1 MSNSPEPTFT
11 APLLPGVLPT
21 LDSVQ
26 LAAQAL
32 AHVFAPTPLRYSEAL
47 TALTGVPVY
56 LKLEEAQVTGSFKV
70 RGAYTVLQRML
81 AEDRERGVVASSA
94 GNHGL
99 GVAWAA
105 HHFGAPATL
114 YVPAHAPQVKK
125 DGIAALGATV
135 NDSADDYDH
144 AMVLARAHAA
154 REGVQF
160 INPCLGEDLLAGQGT
175 VALEI
180 LAQLPGV
187 QTVLVCVGGGGLLG
201 GVGSVLR
208 RTSPGVRIVG
218 AQSERTA
225 AMFRSMAAG
234 HVVEIASERTLA
246 DGLAGQID
254 NDALQIGQHC
264 LDQIVALSEDRIG
277 ESIAW
282 LAHNEQLT
290 VEGAGAV
297 TVAHL
302 LEAASAEQS
311 PSSGPIVAIV
321 SGRNIDASRRAALLE
336 RWPDTTHR

>member
-1 MSNSPEPTFT
+1 MTQS
-11 APLLPGVLPT
+11 PLLRGILPT
-21 LDSVQ
+21 LESVQ
-26 LAAQAL
+26 LAAQTL
-32 AHVFAPTPLRYSEAL
+32 RNVFEPTPLRHSEAL
-47 TALTGVPVY
+47 TALLGVPVY

-70 RGAYTVLQRML
+70 RGAYTVLQRMS
-81 AEDRERGVVASSA
+81 AMERERGVVASSA

-114 YVPAHAPQVKK
+114 YVPQHAPQVKK

-144 AMVLARAHAA
+144 AMVLAKAHAE
-154 REGVQF
+154 REGMRF

-180 LAQLPGV
+180 LAQLPAV
-187 QTVLVCVGGGGLLG
+187 RTVLVCVGGGGLLG

-208 RTSPGVRIVG
+208 RTSPEVRIVG

-225 AMFRSMAAG
+225 AMSRSLAAG
-234 HVVEIASERTLA
+234 HVVEIESERTLA

-254 NDALQIGQHC
+254 DDALRIGQHC
-264 LDQIVALSEDRIG
+264 LDQIVALTEDRIG
-277 ESIAW
+277 EAIAW
-282 LAHNEQLT
+282 LAHHEQLT

-302 LEAASAEQS
+302 LDVASANQS
-311 PSSGPIVAIV
+311 PGAGPIVAIV
-321 SGRNIDASRRAALLE
+321 SGRNIDPSRRAALLE
-336 RWPDTTHR
+336 RWPDTTGR